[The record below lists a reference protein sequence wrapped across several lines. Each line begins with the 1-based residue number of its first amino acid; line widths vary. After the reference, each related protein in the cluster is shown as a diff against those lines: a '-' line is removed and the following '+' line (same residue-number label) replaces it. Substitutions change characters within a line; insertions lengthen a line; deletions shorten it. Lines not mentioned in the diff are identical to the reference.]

1 MMMALRRCE
10 NLNGEVLAPLKRM
23 ECDKLDLLRVKNSF
37 AEFYFNIEIGVH
49 LLRCFQR
56 IQQIVHFFLQV
67 LVVFEFDC
75 KLFLAGEKE

>member
-1 MMMALRRCE
+1 MMMALRRSE
-10 NLNGEVLAPLKRM
+10 NLDSEVLALLKPM

-56 IQQIVHFFLQV
+56 MQQIVHFFLQV
-67 LVVFEFDC
+67 IVVFEFDC
-75 KLFLAGEKE
+75 RLFLAGEK